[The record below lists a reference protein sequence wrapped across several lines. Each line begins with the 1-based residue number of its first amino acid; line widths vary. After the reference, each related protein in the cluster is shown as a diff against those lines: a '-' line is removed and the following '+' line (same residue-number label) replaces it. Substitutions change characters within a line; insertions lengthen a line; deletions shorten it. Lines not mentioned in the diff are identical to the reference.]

1 MRLNLANKI
10 SLFLIAFI
18 AAVGVALFFTTNR
31 MIENNLIM
39 FLKIQ
44 QETHVVGHALHETT
58 HENWL
63 NPKTVSAKEK
73 FNDLVEE
80 VLFFPDTLRIKI
92 WSPEL
97 EVLFTDPGA
106 EGLMGKRFPENES
119 VKRAFQTGQTG
130 FEREEA
136 EEFAGK
142 PEHIYDLGLGEV
154 FEIYV
159 PIMFPG
165 QNKPVGVVEI
175 YQSARIFNLLF
186 ADTARFFILILAAEF
201 LILFFVFAVILQ
213 YLVHRPLASLGEGAG
228 KIAKGDFDFEIK
240 PSAKD
245 EIGHLA
251 ENLDFMRRALKQ
263 KGESEE
269 SYRLLLLN
277 ALQDAEQEKKNTLRE
292 KSKTE
297 TILTNINDAVVL
309 TDTEGVVVAVNK
321 MFEKVFKPAAKEIIN
336 RPFDAFIE
344 LIKNSFAQAAAN
356 LPAKNSGGANQPPEN
371 SADKKNNS
379 APEALENWFRKA
391 FSSYAILEKEL
402 TLNRPLTEYGIVAG
416 TAKPTFKLF
425 TTPAWSIEMT
435 MMGRI
440 WVFSDMSNQKEL
452 EKARLEFV
460 SLTSHQLRTPSSGI
474 KAFLELILGGD
485 AGPLTETQTDYLNE
499 IYQSNERM
507 IELVEALLNVSKI
520 ESGRLVLE
528 PRPVDLIKLSE
539 EVIEEVMPLIKERKQ
554 KFEFIKPAE
563 SPRVALDARLIFQVI
578 SNLLTN
584 ASKYNSEGGSI
595 VLQIS
600 KETNEILFRVSDN
613 GWGIPK
619 HQQDKIFTKFFR
631 GDNVVMRQTVGSG
644 LGLYIVKQ
652 IVEMSGGRV
661 WFESEENKGTTFYFT
676 LPFAL
681 QPISPKIK
689 K

>member
-10 SLFLIAFI
+10 SLFLIVFI

-44 QETHVVGHALHETT
+44 QESHVAGHALHEITL
-58 HENWL
+58 EDWL
-63 NPKTVSAKEK
+63 DPKSEPKKGK
-73 FNDLVEE
+73 FKTLVEE
-80 VLFFPDTLRIKI
+80 ILFFPDTLRIKI

-106 EGLMGKRFPENES
+106 EGIVGKRFPENES
-119 VKRAFQTGQTG
+119 VKQAFQTGQTS

-142 PEHIYDLGLGEV
+142 AEHVYDLGLGEV
-154 FEIYV
+154 FEIYI
-159 PIMFPG
+159 PIAFPG

-186 ADTARFFILILAAEF
+186 ADTARFFILILAAGF
-201 LILFFVFAVILQ
+201 LILFFVFVVILQ
-213 YLVHRPLASLGEGAG
+213 YFIHRPLAALSEGAG
-228 KIAKGDFDFEIK
+228 KITKGDFDFEIK
-240 PSAKD
+240 PFAKD
-245 EIGHLA
+245 EIGRLA
-251 ENLDFMRRALKQ
+251 EHFDFMRRSLKE
-263 KGESEE
+263 KSESGE

-277 ALQDAEQEKKNTLRE
+277 ALNDSEREKKNTLRE
-292 KSKTE
+292 KSKFE
-297 TILTNINDAVVL
+297 TVLTNINDAIIL
-309 TDTEGVVVAVNK
+309 TDMDGTVVATNK
-321 MFEKVFKPAAKEIIN
+321 MFEKLFKRAAKDIVN
-336 RPFDAFIE
+336 RPFDAFVE
-344 LIKNSFAQAAAN
+344 LMKNSFIQPAAAN
-356 LPAKNSGGANQPPEN
+356 PPAKNSGGANQPPEN
-371 SADKKNNS
+371 FADRKNND
-379 APEALENWFRKA
+379 APEMLEKWFRKA

-402 TLNRPLTEYGIVAG
+402 TLNRPLDEYGIVAG
-416 TAKPTFKLF
+416 PAKPIFKLF

-440 WVFSDMSNQKEL
+440 WVFSDMSSQKEL
-452 EKARLEFV
+452 ERARSEFV

-485 AGPLTETQTDYLNE
+485 AGPLTETQIDYLNE

-507 IELVEALLNVSKI
+507 IELIEALLNVSKI
-520 ESGRLVLE
+520 ESGQLVLE
-528 PRPVDLIKLSE
+528 LRPVDLIKLSE

-563 SPRVALDARLIFQVI
+563 LPRAALDARLIFQVI

-595 VLQIS
+595 VFQIL
-600 KETNEILFRVSDN
+600 KEANEILFKVSDT
-613 GWGIPK
+613 GWGIPA
-619 HQQDKIFTKFFR
+619 HQRDKVFTKFFR

-652 IVEMSGGRV
+652 VVEMSGGRV
-661 WFESEENKGTTFYFT
+661 WFESEENKGTIFYFT
-676 LPFAL
+676 LPFAPNL
-681 QPISPKIK
+681 
-689 K
+689 

>member
-1 MRLNLANKI
+1 MRFKLANKI
-10 SLFLIAFI
+10 SLFLIVFI
-18 AAVGVALFFTTNR
+18 AAIGVALFFTTSR
-31 MIENNLIM
+31 IIENNLIA

-44 QETHVVGHALHETT
+44 QETHVLGHTLGDTT
-58 HENWL
+58 IEDWL
-63 NPKTVSAKEK
+63 NPKTVSAKEN
-73 FNDLVEE
+73 FEHLVND
-80 VLFFPDTLRIKI
+80 FFLLPDIKRVKI

-97 EVLFTDPGA
+97 EVFFADSEAQGLVGKQFA
-106 EGLMGKRFPENES
+106 ENKS
-119 VKRAFQTGQTG
+119 VKQAFQTGQVS

-159 PIMFPG
+159 PIIFPG
-165 QNKPVGVVEI
+165 QDKPVGVVEI
-175 YQSARIFNLLF
+175 YQSARLFDLLF
-186 ADTARFFILILAAEF
+186 ADTARFFILILAAGF
-201 LILFFVFAVILQ
+201 LILFFVSAVVLQ
-213 YLVHRPLASLGEGAG
+213 YFIHRPLASLIKDAG
-228 KIAKGDFDFEIK
+228 KITKGNFDFEIK
-240 PSAKD
+240 PFAKD

-251 ENLDFMRRALKQ
+251 ENLDFMRRVLKQ
-263 KGESEE
+263 KSESEE

-277 ALQDAEQEKKNTLRE
+277 ALQDAEREKKNTLRE
-292 KSKTE
+292 KSKLE
-297 TILTNINDAVVL
+297 TVLTNINDAVVL
-309 TDTEGVVVAVNK
+309 TDMEGVTVAVNK
-321 MFEKVFKPAAKEIIN
+321 TFEKVFKRAAKDIIN
-336 RPFDAFIE
+336 RPFDAFVE
-344 LIKNSFAQAAAN
+344 LMKNSFIQPTAAN
-356 LPAKNSGGANQPPEN
+356 PSVKNSGGANQLPEN
-371 SADKKNNS
+371 SADIKNND
-379 APEALENWFRKA
+379 APEILENWFRKA
-391 FSSYAILEKEL
+391 FSSYAILEREL

-416 TAKPTFKLF
+416 PAKPIFKLF
-425 TTPAWSIEMT
+425 TTPAWSTEMT

-440 WVFSDMSNQKEL
+440 WVFSDMSSQKEL

-485 AGPLTETQTDYLNE
+485 AGPLTDTQADYLNE

-528 PRPVDLIKLSE
+528 PRPVDLIKLCE
-539 EVIEEVMPLIKERKQ
+539 EVIKEVMPFMGERKQ
-554 KFEFIKPAE
+554 KFEFIKPSELPLISA
-563 SPRVALDARLIFQVI
+563 DAKLIFQVI

-584 ASKYNSEGGSI
+584 ASKYNLDGGSI

-600 KETNEILFRVSDN
+600 KEANEILFRVSDT

-619 HQQDKIFTKFFR
+619 HQHDKVFTKFFR
-631 GDNVVMRQTVGSG
+631 GDNVVMHQTVGSG

-676 LPFAL
+676 LPFAP
-681 QPISPKIK
+681 QPLSPRP
-689 K
+689 